1 MASEGRAIPL
11 DVLERFVE
19 LKQSVDSIE
28 LKATIPES
36 QHRAATI
43 ALDVDVLDA
52 QIRQVFFFDTPQ
64 LDLDRAGVVLRA
76 RRVQVKGDDTVV
88 KLRPVVP
95 DDLPEHLRASPNLG
109 VEIDVMPGGFV
120 CSASMKGN
128 PTTPTVKE
136 VVSGKA
142 PLRKLFSKEQRAF
155 FTAHAPDGID
165 LESLTVLGPITV
177 FKLNWVPE
185 EFGRKLVGEM
195 WLYPDYSRIVELST
209 KCAPA
214 ETLEVVFSVR
224 RFLENHGID
233 LGGEQQTKTRTALEF
248 FTKQLGDEQ
257 PATA

>member
-1 MASEGRAIPL
+1 MASDGRAIPL
-11 DVLERFVE
+11 DVLEQFVQ

-36 QHRAATI
+36 QHRAATTG
-43 ALDVDVLDA
+43 LDVDVLDA

-76 RRVQVKGDDTVV
+76 RRVQAKGDDTVV

-95 DDLPEHLRASPNLG
+95 DDLPNELRQSPNMG

-128 PTTPTVKE
+128 PTTVSVKE
-136 VVSGKA
+136 AVSGKA
-142 PLRKLFSKEQRAF
+142 PLRKIFSKEQRAF
-155 FTAHAPDGID
+155 FTAHAPEGID
-165 LESLTVLGPITV
+165 VDTLSVLGPITV

-185 EFGRKLVGEM
+185 DFGRKLVGEM

-214 ETLEVVFSVR
+214 ETLEVAFSVR
-224 RFLENHGID
+224 RFLQDKGID
-233 LGGEQQTKTRTALEF
+233 LGSEQQTKTRTALEF
-248 FTKQLGDEQ
+248 FAKQLAAE
-257 PATA
+257 PSART